1 MSFCILFSVVHVVI
15 NSYQLQA
22 LNRNFPQHFHRFQV
36 SILPETSLTS
46 IAQNKIKLS
55 SLFFV
60 LNSFIQATLRIVI
73 LWEVILQTIWFA
85 ATILKGIP
93 LNVQT
98 KTVLSIHD
106 PVKGYCLQWL
116 LVIYL

>member
-1 MSFCILFSVVHVVI
+1 MSFCILFSIIRVVI

-22 LNRNFPQHFHRFQV
+22 LDRSFPQHFHRFQV

-60 LNSFIQATLRIVI
+60 LNSFIQAALRVAI
-73 LWEVILQTIWFA
+73 LWEVILPTIWFS
-85 ATILKGIP
+85 ATILKAF
-93 LNVQT
+93 L
-98 KTVLSIHD
+98 
-106 PVKGYCLQWL
+106 
-116 LVIYL
+116 